1 MEPKFF
7 IEQYT
12 RAMTE
17 ELNKKME
24 QTVIEFLINQGYMT
38 EPTVEAALAVASA
51 LEAEGKC
58 IRCEHFMK
66 FDPSEYR
73 ATGVF
78 IPFVDTIISPIEREE
93 IYKMLKLA
101 EKGYSL

>member
-7 IEQYT
+7 MEQYT

-17 ELNKKME
+17 ELNQRME

-38 EPTVEAALAVASA
+38 EPTAEAALAVAAA
-51 LEAEGKC
+51 LETEGKC

-73 ATGVF
+73 ATGVM
-78 IPFVDTIISPIEREE
+78 IPFIDAIAAPIEREE
-93 IYKMLKLA
+93 IYKMLKLD
-101 EKGYSL
+101 KQGYYL